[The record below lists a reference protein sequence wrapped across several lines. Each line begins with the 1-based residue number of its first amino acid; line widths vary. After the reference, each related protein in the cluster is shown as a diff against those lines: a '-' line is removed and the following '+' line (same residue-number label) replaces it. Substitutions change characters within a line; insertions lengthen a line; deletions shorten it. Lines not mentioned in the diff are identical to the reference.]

1 MDKKSIVLYL
11 HVHQPWRVRDDYTV
25 FDIGSDRGY
34 FGEETGIKAQT
45 NGDIFKKVAEKSYVP
60 MNNLL
65 EKLLKQHPEFRFSIS
80 ITGTFIDQAIEFA
93 PEVLDSFKRLVDTG
107 RVEIVAETYYHSLAF
122 FYDGDEFESQVRAH
136 QV

>member
-45 NGDIFKKVAEKSYVP
+45 NGDIFKKVAEKSWG
-60 MNNLL
+60 L
-65 EKLLKQHPEFRFSIS
+65 RFFEHHICQERHSTKAA
-80 ITGTFIDQAIEFA
+80 ITMI
-93 PEVLDSFKRLVDTG
+93 VLAKIRCK
-107 RVEIVAETYYHSLAF
+107 
-122 FYDGDEFESQVRAH
+122 
-136 QV
+136 

>member
-65 EKLLKQHPEFRFSIS
+65 EIVNV
-80 ITGTFIDQAIEFA
+80 IT
-93 PEVLDSFKRLVDTG
+93 LS
-107 RVEIVAETYYHSLAF
+107 
-122 FYDGDEFESQVRAH
+122 
-136 QV
+136 